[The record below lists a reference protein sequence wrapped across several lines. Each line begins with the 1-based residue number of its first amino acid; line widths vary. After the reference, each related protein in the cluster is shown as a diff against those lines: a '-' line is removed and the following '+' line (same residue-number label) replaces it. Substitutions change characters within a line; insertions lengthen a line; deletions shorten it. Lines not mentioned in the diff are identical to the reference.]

1 MSRHGYISIYA
12 DARTQRIF
20 DEFTKLK
27 GISKSTALTEMMDTY
42 MLAQDEKLYLEL
54 KKASLNVDYAKE
66 LILQREDKSQINDYI
81 FMKLGTAITVD
92 GRELNGVDTIKTYIN
107 AQNKMGYTWF
117 STQSLHT
124 GMAKE
129 KIKFYNDAIN
139 SGESVKVLFAIG
151 MGINDVCYSATLQEI
166 VSNRDEITCPGNPD
180 SVPVEFGPDEKG
192 KIWFK
197 LTDLQKE
204 TSVKADML
212 KFRSNGKS
220 VKSAITRS
228 QFHFGYVYL

>member
-151 MGINDVCYSATLQEI
+151 M
-166 VSNRDEITCPGNPD
+166 
-180 SVPVEFGPDEKG
+180 
-192 KIWFK
+192 
-197 LTDLQKE
+197 
-204 TSVKADML
+204 
-212 KFRSNGKS
+212 
-220 VKSAITRS
+220 
-228 QFHFGYVYL
+228 